1 MGVQAAQMQG
11 VVAVLVDLEPAQ
23 GFLLQPELAIRLPW
37 VRVVLAELVLVVL
50 KAPVLFF
57 LPLLLLAVVLVG
69 IKL

>member
-1 MGVQAAQMQG
+1 VQAAQMQG